1 MVKIQ
6 NGTLDDFFESATMT
20 AKQIDKNDKIS
31 SKHTVWMETEDLR
44 SFLKPSRT
52 IIIEYLRNKSTV
64 EFSELLLNLNKTP
77 TTLNNDLKLLLKYQL
92 IDISNRKNKES
103 TTNNKIIKPLFFNE
117 QLELKVK
124 L

>member
-1 MVKIQ
+1 
-6 NGTLDDFFESATMT
+6 
-20 AKQIDKNDKIS
+20 
-31 SKHTVWMETEDLR
+31 METEDLR

-52 IIIEYLRNKSTV
+52 KIIEYLRNKSTV